1 MLVTQVIRTRFL
13 FPQVL
18 VVLSK
23 LTILFVLYSVYHG
36 VDTSTEKLLVPDSI
50 TSPVTGP
57 SVLALTYGY
66 CVTVLKFAVANF
78 EVILNKG
85 NVSLMVSSITEETF
99 I

>member
-1 MLVTQVIRTRFL
+1 M
-13 FPQVL
+13 L

-23 LTILFVLYSVYHG
+23 LTIFFVLYSVYHG
-36 VDTSTEKLLVPDSI
+36 VDTSAEKLLVPDSI
-50 TSPVTGP
+50 TSPVAGQ

-66 CVTVLKFAVANF
+66 CITELKLAVTNF

-85 NVSLMVSSITEETF
+85 NVSLVVSRITEETF